1 MSVHLPILVIINHKV
16 LSSDFRALS
25 VCKLAISTSQP
36 GKHTV
41 TVHNDHQSPALRTRN
56 VRMQTSLPLLK
67 KKKKKKTKK
76 KKKRKKKST
85 LFIIVKL
92 IAQPGPAL
100 LRKRDRLLLQRTCTR
115 LMRRK
120 SRRTQPAP
128 VGMLCCKVTEPERS
142 IDW

>member
-67 KKKKKKTKK
+67 KKKKKEEEEEEEEEKEYPIYY
-76 KKKRKKKST
+76 RQ
-85 LFIIVKL
+85 
-92 IAQPGPAL
+92 A
-100 LRKRDRLLLQRTCTR
+100 DRTTR
-115 LMRRK
+115 PCFVAKAR
-120 SRRTQPAP
+120 PAP
-128 VGMLCCKVTEPERS
+128 LTAHLHEADAKKEQKNAASPCRHVML
-142 IDW
+142 